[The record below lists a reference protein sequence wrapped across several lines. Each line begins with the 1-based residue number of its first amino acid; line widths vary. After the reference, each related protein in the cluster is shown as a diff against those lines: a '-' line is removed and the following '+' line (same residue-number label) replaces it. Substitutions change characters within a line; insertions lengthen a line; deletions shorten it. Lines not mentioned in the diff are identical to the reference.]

1 MSRARKETMLKFVA
15 HTIPN
20 YIMSCFQL
28 PDNICDC
35 MRASISNHWW
45 GFEESKKKMHWK
57 SWDWLTTPKFMG
69 GMGFRDMKLF
79 NQTLLARQCWRL
91 LIEPDFFCTRV
102 LKGRY
107 FHGGS
112 FLDSSTTRT
121 CSFTWRSL
129 VFGKDLLQQ
138 GILWKIGEGDKVRI
152 TRDRRVSE
160 ALCYPIQPIVHIP
173 DDTKVCAL
181 ID

>member
-1 MSRARKETMLKFVA
+1 
-15 HTIPN
+15 
-20 YIMSCFQL
+20 
-28 PDNICDC
+28 
-35 MRASISNHWW
+35 
-45 GFEESKKKMHWK
+45 
-57 SWDWLTTPKFMG
+57 
-69 GMGFRDMKLF
+69 
-79 NQTLLARQCWRL
+79 
-91 LIEPDFFCTRV
+91 
-102 LKGRY
+102 
-107 FHGGS
+107 
-112 FLDSSTTRT
+112 
-121 CSFTWRSL
+121 